1 MYLSFKK
8 NQLVQKISNL
18 WLQQHYEIV
27 IWTQDT
33 NGFVMHKDIQDCVN
47 AKKQSICEFAL
58 MKKECVAILIVDCG
72 QTHYKIMWSI

>member
-1 MYLSFKK
+1 
-8 NQLVQKISNL
+8 
-18 WLQQHYEIV
+18 
-27 IWTQDT
+27 
-33 NGFVMHKDIQDCVN
+33 MHKDIQDCVN